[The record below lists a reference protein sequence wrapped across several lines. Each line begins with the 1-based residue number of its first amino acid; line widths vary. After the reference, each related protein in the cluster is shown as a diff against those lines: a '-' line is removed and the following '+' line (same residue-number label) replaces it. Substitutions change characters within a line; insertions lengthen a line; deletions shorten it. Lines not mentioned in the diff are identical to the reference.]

1 MNTPVKPGKG
11 SAVNVGLLKPV
22 RVDKVLT
29 PGEFV
34 TSYLIVLSF
43 ELFLGLRCTVKLLAP
58 LPNSKKLNGVV
69 VSPQLPRS
77 ETGIYWGYTVRIAN
91 SLSKVFSQ
99 CPYKEG

>member
-43 ELFLGLRCTVKLLAP
+43 ELCF
-58 LPNSKKLNGVV
+58 
-69 VSPQLPRS
+69 
-77 ETGIYWGYTVRIAN
+77 
-91 SLSKVFSQ
+91 
-99 CPYKEG
+99 